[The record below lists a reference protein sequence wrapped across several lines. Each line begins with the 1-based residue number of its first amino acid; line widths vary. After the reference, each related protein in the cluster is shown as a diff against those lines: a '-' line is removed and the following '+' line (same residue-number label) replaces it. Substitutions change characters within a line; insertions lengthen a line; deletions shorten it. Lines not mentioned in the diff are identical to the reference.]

1 MFKFKHAFMALGA
14 LPLAT
19 AASATSY
26 DLTHNFGSPVF
37 SYGSGG
43 FANGALTFHAFSNV
57 YNGCFNVGGFSCT
70 TSGPAGDTSGSSNLP
85 GIGATASGAH
95 FLTVDVPAGDL
106 WAHPSNAASDNDAI
120 IQFTAQEAGRYLL
133 DGLFA
138 RLDNMTSG
146 SNDPGN
152 NGVSVSIFAT
162 SGGITSLLY
171 SSSVLAGYGVTQGAT
186 ATYDFAAQLGAGDVI
201 SYVINNNGNYYNDST
216 GLGGTIAYAGGD
228 NSTAA
233 VPEPTSWSMMVLGF
247 GLAGL
252 GLRASRRR
260 TAVTFA

>member
-1 MFKFKHAFMALGA
+1 VFKFKHVFLALGA

-19 AASATSY
+19 AASATNY
-26 DLTHNFGSPVF
+26 DLANNFGSSVF
-37 SYGSGG
+37 SYGSGSY
-43 FANGALTFHAFSNV
+43 ANGALTFHAFSNV
-57 YNGCFNVGGFSCT
+57 YSGCFNVGGFSCT

-85 GIGATASGAH
+85 GIGATTNGAH
-95 FLTVDVPAGDL
+95 FLTVDVPAGEL
-106 WAHPSNAASDNDAI
+106 WAHPSNAASDSDAI

-171 SSSVLAGYGVTQGAT
+171 SSGALAGYGVTQGAT
-186 ATYDFAAQLGAGDVI
+186 ATYDLAAQLGVGDVI
-201 SYVINNNGNYYNDST
+201 SYVINNEGNYYNDST
-216 GLGGTIAYAGGD
+216 GLSGSIAYAGGD

-233 VPEPTSWSMMVLGF
+233 VPEPASWSMMVLGF
-247 GLAGL
+247 GLAGF

-260 TAVTFA
+260 SAVTFA